1 MSRSP
6 TLVRSVARLYAQCR
20 VGEITAYCC
29 AAISG
34 RAVLRTK
41 LYAARFGPID
51 TSYHDMNQKPGTL
64 IFISSCHNPP
74 RYQPGSLG
82 VRLIM
87 APPDRKSTRLN
98 SSHRCISYAV
108 FCLE

>member
-6 TLVRSVARLYAQCR
+6 TLVCSVARLYAQCR
-20 VGEITAYCC
+20 VGAITAYCS
-29 AAISG
+29 AAIWG

-41 LYAARFGPID
+41 LYAARFGPND
-51 TSYHDMNQKPGTL
+51 TSYHDMNQKPGTS

-74 RYQPGSLG
+74 RYHAGSLG

-87 APPDRKSTRLN
+87 APPVGTSVRAADRRVEIAT
-98 SSHRCISYAV
+98 
-108 FCLE
+108 